1 MKDIVIKGTSIKRE
15 LWVLLGCF
23 IAAYGLNIYSIL
35 HWHRPATELFMTIG
49 YVIVFTVGIYVALW
63 IVRLVVLLI
72 KSIFF
77 KKKNK

>member
-35 HWHRPATELFMTIG
+35 HWSRPATELYMTIG
-49 YVIVFTVGIYVALW
+49 YVVVFAVGIYVALW
-63 IVRLVVLLI
+63 IVRLVVLLLKTI
-72 KSIFF
+72 ILKIQT
-77 KKKNK
+77 

>member
-23 IAAYGLNIYSIL
+23 VAAYGLNIYSIIR
-35 HWHRPATELFMTIG
+35 WSRPASELYMTIG

-63 IVRLVVLLI
+63 IVRLFVLLI

-77 KKKNK
+77 KNKIK